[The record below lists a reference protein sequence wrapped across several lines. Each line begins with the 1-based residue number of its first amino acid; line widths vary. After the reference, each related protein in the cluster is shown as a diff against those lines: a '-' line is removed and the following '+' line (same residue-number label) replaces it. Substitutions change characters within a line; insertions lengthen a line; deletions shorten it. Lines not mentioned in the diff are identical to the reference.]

1 MVSWPRASAP
11 APAAHR
17 TLAPNL
23 NDEAAKASQNGH
35 SGRVERDSPKSDWVS
50 DLPSGESLKDGLAR
64 LVDADD
70 DEAEREFYEAA
81 ADPEFV
87 ALEREQRRYRGA
99 FTRQM
104 RRMGAKRRQP

>member
-1 MVSWPRASAP
+1 MYLNWGGDDGDPSTPSRAERP
-11 APAAHR
+11 IGAAGGR
-17 TLAPNL
+17 RGM
-23 NDEAAKASQNGH
+23 GH

-70 DEAEREFYEAA
+70 DEAEREYYEAA

-99 FTRQM
+99 FTRRM
-104 RRMGAKRRQP
+104 RRMGAKRRQR